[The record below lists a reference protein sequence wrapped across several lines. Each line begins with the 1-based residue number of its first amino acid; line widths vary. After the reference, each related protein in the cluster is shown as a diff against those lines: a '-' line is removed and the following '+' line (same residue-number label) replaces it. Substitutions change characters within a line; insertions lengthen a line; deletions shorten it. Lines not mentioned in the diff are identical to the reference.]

1 MPGRRRSVR
10 GSSLLLIGLPLLSIS
25 GSDTTNRDRKA
36 MNLPKTKYARSG
48 DVRIAYQI
56 TGEGAFDVIWAPG
69 TMSHLDLD
77 WEIPQRA
84 LFFERF
90 SKFCRL
96 IRFDKRGTGLSDRPV
111 HMATLEERTDDIR
124 AVMDDVGLKS
134 ANILGVSEGGS
145 MACLFAATYPER
157 VESLLIW
164 GAQAR
169 WVTTDDHPWGQ
180 TPQEHEEMLA
190 MVQDDWPSIAYIVG
204 PGAGMGPDAPPEAVQ
219 ATARYMRAAA
229 SPSAVYAYEVMNGQ
243 IDTRPILPT
252 IQARTLVMNRTGDL
266 CARIDAARDMASRI
280 PGAKFI
286 EYPGNS
292 HSPMLDD
299 MDIVLS
305 DIHEFITGERPIDSF
320 DRVLATV
327 LFFDVASSTERAAA
341 MGDTVWRNVLNS
353 YYAVVRKELARYRG
367 KETNTTGDGFL
378 ATFDGPARAVRCAL
392 AVVLAV
398 RQLGIEVRA
407 GVHTGEC
414 ELMGDNIGGIA
425 VHAGAR
431 IMATAEPGSVVVSRT
446 VKDLVAGSG
455 INFRDLGLHELKGVP
470 GEWRLFSAS

>member
-1 MPGRRRSVR
+1 
-10 GSSLLLIGLPLLSIS
+10 
-25 GSDTTNRDRKA
+25 
-36 MNLPKTKYARSG
+36 MNLPKTNYARSG
-48 DVRIAYQI
+48 DVCIAYQI
-56 TGEGAFDVIWAPG
+56 TGEGAFDVVWAPG

-84 LFFERF
+84 MFFERF
-90 SKFCRL
+90 SRFCRL

-124 AVMDDVGLKS
+124 AVMDDVGIKS

-164 GAQAR
+164 GAQAC
-169 WVTTDDHPWGQ
+169 WVATEDHPWAQ
-180 TPQEHEEMLA
+180 TRQEHDEMLA
-190 MVQDDWPSIAYIVG
+190 MVQDDWPSIPYIVG
-204 PGAGMGPDAPPEAVQ
+204 PGAGMGPDAPPEAVD
-219 ATARYMRAAA
+219 AVARYMRAAA

-243 IDTRPILPT
+243 IDTRPILPA
-252 IQARTLVMNRTGDL
+252 IQSPTLVMNRTGDR
-266 CARIDAARDMASRI
+266 CARIEAARDMASRI

-292 HSPMLDD
+292 HSVMLAD
-299 MDIVLS
+299 MDVVLS
-305 DIHEFITGERPIDSF
+305 DIHEFITGERPIDFF

-327 LFFDVASSTERAAA
+327 LFFDIASSTERAAA
-341 MGDTVWRNVLNS
+341 MGDTAWRNLLNS

-431 IMATAEPGSVVVSRT
+431 IMAKAEPGTVVVSRT

-455 INFRDLGLHELKGVP
+455 INFQDLGLHELKGVP

>member
-1 MPGRRRSVR
+1 
-10 GSSLLLIGLPLLSIS
+10 
-25 GSDTTNRDRKA
+25 

-56 TGEGAFDVIWAPG
+56 TGEGAFDMVWAPG

-84 LFFERF
+84 MFIERLG
-90 SKFCRL
+90 KFCRL

-124 AVMDDVGLKS
+124 AVMDDVGIKR
-134 ANILGVSEGGS
+134 ANIFGVSEGGS

-169 WVTTDDHPWGQ
+169 WVATEDHPWAQ
-180 TPQEHEEMLA
+180 TRQEHDEMLA
-190 MVQDDWPSIAYIVG
+190 MVQDDWPSIRYIVG
-204 PGAGMGPDAPPEAVQ
+204 PGAGMGPDAPPEAVE
-219 ATARYMRAAA
+219 AVARYMRAAA
-229 SPSAVYAYEVMNGQ
+229 SPSAVYAYEVMNGE
-243 IDTRPILPT
+243 IDTRPILPA
-252 IQARTLVMNRTGDL
+252 IQAPTLVMNRTGDL
-266 CARIDAARDMASRI
+266 CARIEAARDMASRI

-292 HSPMLDD
+292 HSAMLDD
-299 MDIVLS
+299 MDVVLS

-327 LFFDVASSTERAAA
+327 LFFDIASSTERAAA
-341 MGDTVWRNVLNS
+341 MGDTAWRNLLNS

-431 IMATAEPGSVVVSRT
+431 IMAKAEPGTVVVSRT

-455 INFRDLGLHELKGVP
+455 INFQDLGLHELKGVP
-470 GEWRLFSAS
+470 GGSRLFSAG